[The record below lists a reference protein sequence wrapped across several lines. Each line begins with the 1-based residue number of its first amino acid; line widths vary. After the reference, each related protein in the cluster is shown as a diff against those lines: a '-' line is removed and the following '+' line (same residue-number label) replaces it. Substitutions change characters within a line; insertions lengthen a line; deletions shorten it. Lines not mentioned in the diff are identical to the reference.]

1 MLKISNLSK
10 RYGTST
16 VKSVDNLSIELKPG
30 EVFGFLGPNG
40 AGKSTT
46 IKSIVGILPFEEGK
60 IEICGVD
67 LVKNPLKAKHNI
79 GYVPDNHAVFER
91 LTGREYVN
99 HIANLYD
106 VPVKQMEEVSEYYVK
121 LFRLEHAFDNPI
133 KSYSHGMKQKISVI
147 AALVHKPK
155 LWILDE
161 PLTGLDP
168 QSAYQLKA
176 AMRRHADEGNTVFF
190 SSHILDVVENLCD
203 RACII
208 KKGQLQGVYDLHE
221 MKEKNES
228 LEEIFMKTISDDNNF
243 VPLNTKAKKVEET
256 IITEEDKKAKS
267 TKETKPQKEAG
278 KEQLKKL
285 SKKLD
290 EKKSSK

>member
-10 RYGTST
+10 RYGNST
-16 VKSVDNLSIELKPG
+16 VKSVDNLSLELKPG

-60 IEICGVD
+60 IEICGID
-67 LVKNPLKAKHNI
+67 LRKEPIKAKRNI

-106 VPVKQMEEVSEYYVK
+106 VPVKQMEEISEYYVK
-121 LFRLEHAFDNPI
+121 LFKLEHAFDNPI

-168 QSAYQLKA
+168 QSAYQLKQ
-176 AMRRHADEGNTVFF
+176 AMRKHAEEGNTVFF

-203 RACII
+203 RVCII
-208 KKGQLQGVYDLHE
+208 KKGELQGIYNL
-221 MKEKNES
+221 KELKARGES
-228 LEEIFMKTISDDNNF
+228 LEELFMNAISD
-243 VPLNTKAKKVEET
+243 VPVLESKAKHDT
-256 IITEEDKKAKS
+256 NIDKKMC
-267 TKETKPQKEAG
+267 
-278 KEQLKKL
+278 
-285 SKKLD
+285 SKK
-290 EKKSSK
+290 KKTTKSSIAKEKLNKIKKRDNL

>member
-10 RYGTST
+10 RYGNST
-16 VKSVDNLSIELKPG
+16 VKSVDNLSLELKPG

-60 IEICGVD
+60 IEICGID
-67 LVKNPLKAKHNI
+67 LRKDPIKAKRNI

-106 VPVKQMEEVSEYYVK
+106 VPVKQMEEISEYYVK
-121 LFRLEHAFDNPI
+121 LFKLEHAFDNPI

-168 QSAYQLKA
+168 QSAYQLKQ
-176 AMRRHADEGNTVFF
+176 AMRKHAEEGNTVFF

-203 RACII
+203 RVCII
-208 KKGQLQGVYDLHE
+208 KKGELQGIYDL
-221 MKEKNES
+221 KELKARGES
-228 LEEIFMKTISDDNNF
+228 LEELFMNAISD
-243 VPLNTKAKKVEET
+243 VPVLESKAKLDT
-256 IITEEDKKAKS
+256 NIDKKMGSKKKKTAKS
-267 TKETKPQKEAG
+267 SNAKEKLNKI
-278 KEQLKKL
+278 KKRDNL
-285 SKKLD
+285 
-290 EKKSSK
+290 

>member
-10 RYGTST
+10 RYGNST
-16 VKSVDNLSIELKPG
+16 VKSVDNLSLELKTG

-60 IEICGVD
+60 IEICGID
-67 LVKNPLKAKHNI
+67 LRKEPIKAKRNI

-106 VPVKQMEEVSEYYVK
+106 VPVKQMEEISEYYVK
-121 LFRLEHAFDNPI
+121 LFKLEHAFDNPI

-168 QSAYQLKA
+168 QSAYQLKQ
-176 AMRRHADEGNTVFF
+176 AMRKHAEEGNTVFF

-203 RACII
+203 RVCII
-208 KKGQLQGVYDLHE
+208 KKGELQGIYDLRE
-221 MKEKNES
+221 LKARGES
-228 LEEIFMKTISDDNNF
+228 LEELFMNAISD
-243 VPLNTKAKKVEET
+243 VPVLERKAKLET
-256 IITEEDKKAKS
+256 NMDKKMG
-267 TKETKPQKEAG
+267 P
-278 KEQLKKL
+278 KK
-285 SKKLD
+285 KKTT
-290 EKKSSK
+290 KSSIAKGKVNKIKKRDNL